1 MLAYAIEA
9 SLKTDVFDEVIV
21 STDDQEIFEKTEALL
36 KESTMFTARSILF
49 EMDERFV
56 QDIDTVEDWKMAE
69 LKYKMI
75 KIEGLK

>member
-1 MLAYAIEA
+1 MWSFQQMIRKF
-9 SLKTDVFDEVIV
+9 LK
-21 STDDQEIFEKTEALL
+21 KTEALL

-69 LKYKMI
+69 MKYKIM
-75 KIEGLK
+75 EELN